1 MTDPIIGPVRGDVCA
16 ECVLTALEAGRAMR
30 KYQKEYF
37 ATRQQAALDASR
49 VAERAFDEALANAI
63 WWIRHGEPRPVQG
76 ELFA

>member
-1 MTDPIIGPVRGDVCA
+1 MTDPVLGPVKGDVTA
-16 ECVLTALEAGRAMR
+16 ECVLTALAAGRAMR
-30 KYQKEYF
+30 THQKKYF

-49 VAERAFDEALANAI
+49 VAERAFDEALANAL